1 MQTDKV
7 CQEAIDKLGSF
18 SQIGEMVKKNDELNV
33 LLLRYRK
40 VRNTEEETYYL
51 PKILDKIADVEIL
64 LEQMK
69 LYFDVDEKNIT
80 ELKNKKLARLKT
92 LLRTNS

>member
-7 CQEAIDKLGSF
+7 CQEAIDKLGSY
-18 SQIGEMVKKNDELNV
+18 SQIGEMVKNNDELNV

-69 LYFDVDEKNIT
+69 LYFDVEEKNIT

-92 LLRTNS
+92 LLKTSS